1 MSGLILA
8 LDLEDKS
15 RALEIVRDSRD
26 MIDYAKLGYP
36 IILRNGLSVIGEI
49 SRYVPVISDLKIAD
63 IPDVSYDIAR
73 KLVESGSTG
82 FIAHGFV
89 GRDVLLKLRSIKAK
103 FYVVAEMSHPGS
115 LEFISPVSD
124 KIALLAK
131 EIGSDGIVA
140 PATRPDR
147 IHHLKKLTN
156 LEVISPGINTQ
167 GGSIKATLEAG
178 ADYIIVGRSIT
189 NSSDPREAI
198 LKIKEEMR
206 L

>member
-8 LDLEDKS
+8 LDLEDKNK
-15 RALEIVRDSRD
+15 ALEIVKNSKD

-36 IILRNGLSVIGEI
+36 IILQNGLNIINEI
-49 SRYVPVISDLKIAD
+49 SKYVPVISDLKIAD
-63 IPDVSYDIAR
+63 IPDISFDIAR
-73 KLVESGSTG
+73 KLVESGSKG

-89 GRDVLLKLRSIKAK
+89 GRDVLSKLRSIDAK

-131 EIGSDGIVA
+131 EIGADGIVA
-140 PATRPDR
+140 PATRPER
-147 IHHLKKLTN
+147 IRHLKKLTDI
-156 LEVISPGINTQ
+156 EVISPGINTQ
-167 GGSIKATLEAG
+167 GGSIRATIEAG

-198 LKIKEEMR
+198 LKIKEEMK